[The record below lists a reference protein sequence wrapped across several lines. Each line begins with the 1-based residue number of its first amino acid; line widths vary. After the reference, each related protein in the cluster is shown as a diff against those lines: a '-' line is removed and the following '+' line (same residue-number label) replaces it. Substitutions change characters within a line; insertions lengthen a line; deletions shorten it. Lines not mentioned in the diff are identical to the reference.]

1 MPLPRRHAPRRI
13 VPAVAAVLL
22 ASLLVPTA
30 PAQAASQ
37 SASTVR
43 WVSAAQLQKG
53 SFDGVRVSG
62 SALVLD
68 SPKRR
73 QTYRDPYKGRTATW
87 AYGTWTS
94 PWSSTGYS
102 ARALVP
108 SWSARTPD
116 DTWLRVKA
124 RVRQG
129 SKVGSWDTV
138 AIWAKGESGVYRT
151 SGPSQTDDLAR
162 LDTDT
167 VRANGSGTFSQWQ
180 VQVEL
185 LRRPTSRAT
194 PRVESV
200 GGAAASYTTRRI
212 ATSRTTMTRTTTLS
226 VPTYSQMT
234 HRGHHPEWGGG
245 GEAWCSPTSV
255 SMILRYFGSGPTSR
269 ELSWAQGTDRQ
280 VDHAAR
286 YSYDYRYEGTGNW
299 PMSAAYAS
307 TYGLDTFVTRLYDLR
322 EAEQFLKA
330 GIPLVAS
337 VAFGRGELSGAP
349 ISSTPGHLMVI
360 SGFTRDGRVIANDPA
375 GATNSAVRRTYDRA
389 QFERAWLGGSGGI
402 VYVIRPGSKALPKDS
417 PRW

>member
-1 MPLPRRHAPRRI
+1 
-13 VPAVAAVLL
+13 
-22 ASLLVPTA
+22 
-30 PAQAASQ
+30 
-37 SASTVR
+37 
-43 WVSAAQLQKG
+43 
-53 SFDGVRVSG
+53 
-62 SALVLD
+62 
-68 SPKRR
+68 
-73 QTYRDPYKGRTATW
+73 
-87 AYGTWTS
+87 
-94 PWSSTGYS
+94 
-102 ARALVP
+102 
-108 SWSARTPD
+108 
-116 DTWLRVKA
+116 
-124 RVRQG
+124 
-129 SKVGSWDTV
+129 
-138 AIWAKGESGVYRT
+138 
-151 SGPSQTDDLAR
+151 
-162 LDTDT
+162 
-167 VRANGSGTFSQWQ
+167 
-180 VQVEL
+180 
-185 LRRPTSRAT
+185 
-194 PRVESV
+194 VESV
-200 GGAAASYTTRRI
+200 GGAASSYTTRRI

-269 ELSWAQGTDRQ
+269 ELSWARGADRQ

-286 YSYDYRYEGTGNW
+286 YSYDYRYQGTGNW

-322 EAEQFLKA
+322 EAEQFIKA

-375 GATNSAVRRTYDRA
+375 GATNAAVRRTYDRA